1 MEWGVDTWLFENM
14 VEIILFKNNFFDVLI
29 LKIILNNKKY
39 IILIYFQVKKYF

>member
-1 MEWGVDTWLFENM
+1 M
-14 VEIILFKNNFFDVLI
+14 VEIILFKNNFFNVLI